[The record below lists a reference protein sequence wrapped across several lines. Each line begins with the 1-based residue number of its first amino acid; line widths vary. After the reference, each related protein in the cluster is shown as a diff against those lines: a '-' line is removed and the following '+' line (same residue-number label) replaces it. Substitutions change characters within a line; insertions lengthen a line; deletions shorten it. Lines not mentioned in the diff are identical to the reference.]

1 MGSRIQ
7 WRLSAICLAVVLSA
21 AHLSGQDTG
30 VSSNDRE
37 PRDAINE
44 SIERALTAH
53 DRWKRMRTRLTP
65 RDAANLSNNLYTVA
79 ESRYAEVQYDY
90 EEEAKRLIQ
99 EGEDLKRAEER
110 SKKSHS
116 WFKWVVLGYFFYI
129 VSAIRDK
136 EARIGKKNMELAE
149 KFGIYKPDSVEIAID
164 SLYIIVV
171 IVAVVSFGIIASD
184 LQDDFEK
191 ALSTPSS
198 MLIGLGAYLLGN
210 WITCISAGGSK
221 ARITFSV
228 FCGTVFCGALIT
240 AFVVDVG
247 SKETVLP
254 GLLEWAL
261 MLLLIPSLLLWTP
274 KASEWFKQMKI
285 RRELSRA
292 ESGNDDSGVVNDEK
306 RQP

>member
-1 MGSRIQ
+1 MV
-7 WRLSAICLAVVLSA
+7 RLISLCIMSLTLCVGASNAAKAAGTFDQTVKSLPNLAMQNSPCHADIEEYLRLKSDIEEY
-21 AHLSGQDTG
+21 LKL
-30 VSSNDRE
+30 
-37 PRDAINE
+37 E
-44 SIERALTAH
+44 SIQRADPQPQFDPEKEA
-53 DRWKRMRTRLTP
+53 MRLRLI
-65 RDAANLSNNLYTVA
+65 
-79 ESRYAEVQYDY
+79 Q
-90 EEEAKRLIQ
+90 LIQ

-149 KFGIYKPDSVEIAID
+149 KFGIYKPGSVEIAID

-171 IVAVVSFGIIASD
+171 IVAVVSLGIIASA